1 MKKEYSKPI
10 VVFEDF
16 ALSTNIAGDC
26 EIKTDLQSKNACG
39 VDASGIQ
46 VFMTG
51 MTGCFFEV
59 PSDGGGDGDDLG
71 GLHSGYLLVGV
82 LPLFL
87 IRVYHKADPN
97 ATPKIL
103 NILLRSRNRIV
114 TFTITRFDIR
124 RLHRRVT

>member
-59 PSDGGGDGDDLG
+59 PSDGGGDGEFG
-71 GLHSGYLLVGV
+71 N
-82 LPLFL
+82 
-87 IRVYHKADPN
+87 ICYHVPYGEN
-97 ATPKIL
+97 VF
-103 NILLRSRNRIV
+103 NS
-114 TFTITRFDIR
+114 
-124 RLHRRVT
+124 